1 MSRKRRQSLVNFDTS
16 QAHSTPQ
23 KRRRQYTE
31 EDSKQAELYE
41 NLASEI
47 KDVRM
52 KAAKDLTV
60 KFSPE
65 NMPSAEAA
73 QKALIRLVRGL
84 CSNRK
89 AARFGFFVA
98 LTEILRQLYN
108 SGGETVSH
116 SELGIDGVI
125 DLVIE
130 RTQPEAKVS
139 GQVSYLYLSLKDAA
153 LMWYVTRKKETT

>member
-1 MSRKRRQSLVNFDTS
+1 MSRKRRHSLVNFDIN
-16 QAHSTPQ
+16 QAHSAPQ
-23 KRRRQYTE
+23 KRQRQYTE
-31 EDSKQAELYE
+31 EDSKLAELYE

-52 KAAKDLTV
+52 KAAKDLIV

-84 CSNRK
+84 CSSRK

-98 LTEILRQLYN
+98 LTEIVRQLYN
-108 SGGETVSH
+108 SSGETVSH
-116 SELGIDGVI
+116 LKLGIDGVI
-125 DLVIE
+125 DLVTE

-139 GQVSYLYLSLKDAA
+139 GQVSYLYLSLKDAG
-153 LMWYVTRKKETT
+153 LIWYVNRKKETT

>member
-1 MSRKRRQSLVNFDTS
+1 MSRKRHQNLINFDTN
-16 QAHSTPQ
+16 QAHSAPQ

-31 EDSKQAELYE
+31 EDSKLAELYE

-52 KAAKDLTV
+52 KAAKDLIV

-65 NMPSAEAA
+65 NMLSAEAV

-84 CSNRK
+84 CSSRK

-98 LTEILRQLYN
+98 LTEILRQLYS
-108 SGGETVSH
+108 SGSETVSH
-116 SELGIDGVI
+116 SELGIDVVI
-125 DLVIE
+125 DLVTE

-139 GQVSYLYLSLKDAA
+139 GQVSCLYLSLKDAA
-153 LMWYVTRKKETT
+153 LIWYATRKKETT